1 MPVGD
6 ARQPRVCGEGLI
18 EVEVGGTG
26 GGGGGG
32 TPSRGSLPPSCRTW
46 RPHPAGVAAPYS
58 ASSAWR
64 ARSDEPG
71 RGREN
76 VAPMSVRWG
85 VLQLTSRLSKEVAT
99 TRPPEPSC
107 LTSPA
112 EKLKSPS
119 PSTSSACEELYS
131 PAALCRCRCRC
142 GPPCGPS
149 SPPPPLPPVSAL
161 PLAPGGVSPRRSG
174 AAAPCLLPPG
184 PRRFSTPARR
194 FLSRLRSRFPI
205 CAMCREAAERENSW
219 HAVRCPGGE
228 FSGVVLLAE
237 TCVVT

>member
-1 MPVGD
+1 MAPDGANSGRAEAKKPRSIWRLRCTRWLPVCGKLKMMASKGGPLLD
-6 ARQPRVCGEGLI
+6 VGSVRLSLVASTPWATSAPALPSIARQP
-18 EVEVGGTG
+18 
-26 GGGGGG
+26 
-32 TPSRGSLPPSCRTW
+32 SAFLPYLATTS
-46 RPHPAGVAAPYS
+46 
-58 ASSAWR
+58 
-64 ARSDEPG
+64 
-71 RGREN
+71 
-76 VAPMSVRWG
+76 
-85 VLQLTSRLSKEVAT
+85 SRLSKEVAT